1 MKPREEYI
9 ARPILSLQ
17 NMLRVVAMGNPNLVT
32 LIPDGIY
39 GPETTA
45 AVSAFQRHYRLPV
58 TGVMNNATW
67 ARLSEVFHHISVEQ
81 SPSEPILILLE
92 PGQIIVAGEGNDHV
106 YLIQSM
112 LSVLS
117 QDDKA
122 FPTPPINGIMD
133 SPTVGSVRYFQQL
146 SALPETGNV
155 DRATWQHL
163 AKLYAATA
171 KDGTHKKR
179 TPSAASAAPDV

>member
-1 MKPREEYI
+1 MRPREEYI
-9 ARPILSLQ
+9 TRPILSLQ
-17 NMLRVVAMGNPNLVT
+17 NMLRVVAMGNPNLVA
-32 LIPDGIY
+32 LIPDGIF

-67 ARLSEVFHHISVEQ
+67 ERLSEAFYHASIAQ
-81 SPSEPILILLE
+81 GPPEPAFILLE
-92 PGQIIVAGEGNDHV
+92 PGQIILAGEVNDHV

-117 QDDKA
+117 QEDKA
-122 FPTPPINGIMD
+122 FPTPPINGVMD

-146 SALPETGNV
+146 SALPTTGNV

-163 AKLYAATA
+163 AKLYAATT

-179 TPSAASAAPDV
+179 TPSAASAAPGA